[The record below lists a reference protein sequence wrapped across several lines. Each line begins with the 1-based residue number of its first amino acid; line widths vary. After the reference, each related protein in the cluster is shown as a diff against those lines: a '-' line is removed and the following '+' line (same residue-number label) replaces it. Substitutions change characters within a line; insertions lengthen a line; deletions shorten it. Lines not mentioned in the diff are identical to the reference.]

1 MKPISSNRSF
11 GILFFIVFTII
22 ALWPIMQS
30 MPIRLWSLAVGLV
43 FLTISLL
50 KPVILRPLNNY
61 WIKLGEVLG
70 RIISPIIMMII
81 FFFLITPIGLFLRL
95 IGKDILNIKFSNFN
109 SYWIDR
115 KKEISS
121 MKKQF

>member
-1 MKPISSNRSF
+1 MKPRSSDRSF
-11 GILFFIVFTII
+11 GILFFIVFLII
-22 ALWPIMQS
+22 AFWPIMQS

-43 FLTISLL
+43 FLIISLL
-50 KPVILRPLNNY
+50 KPVILRPLNNS

-70 RIISPIIMMII
+70 RIIAPIVMMII
-81 FFFLITPIGLFLRL
+81 FFFLITPLGLLLRL
-95 IGKDILNIKFSNFN
+95 FGKDILNIKFGDSN

>member
-1 MKPISSNRSF
+1 MKPRSSDRSF

-30 MPIRLWSLAVGLV
+30 MPMRPWSLAIGLV
-43 FLTISLL
+43 FLIISLL
-50 KPVILRPLNNY
+50 KPVILRPLNNS

-81 FFFLITPIGLFLRL
+81 FFFLITPLSLLLRL
-95 IGKDILNIKFSNFN
+95 FGKDILNIKFGNSN

-121 MKKQF
+121 MNKQF